1 MKLPP
6 RLAAL
11 VVKDG
16 VSLGLLAEADRAL
29 VLALAA
35 TAIEAGR
42 EHREADMNRI
52 LEAWLDGPGAM
63 LRTDHV
69 ELRRWLVDAGFVS
82 RDGFGRAYV
91 RGEAEAARAIRAA
104 RPGARRGAGRSRR
117 RPAGDPGPRARGS
130 APGFR
135 RPLIASAPAVRV
147 ERTIFRGLDQRLRRS
162 AISRHGRMT
171 GALRER
177 ARPRADA
184 GPLRGR
190 LRRDAPRLSTCRRCG
205 ADIAAPCVAF
215 W

>member
-16 VSLGLLAEADRAL
+16 VSLGLLAEADRAQ

-35 TAIEAGR
+35 AAIEPGR

-52 LEAWLDGPGAM
+52 LEAWLEGAGAM

-91 RGEAEAARAIRAA
+91 RGEAETARATALLGEATAAALAGAVADLRATRA
-104 RPGARRGAGRSRR
+104 HEREARR
-117 RPAGDPGPRARGS
+117 RA
-130 APGFR
+130 F
-135 RPLIASAPAVRV
+135 AVR
-147 ERTIFRGLDQRLRRS
+147 
-162 AISRHGRMT
+162 
-171 GALRER
+171 
-177 ARPRADA
+177 
-184 GPLRGR
+184 
-190 LRRDAPRLSTCRRCG
+190 
-205 ADIAAPCVAF
+205 
-215 W
+215 

>member
-35 TAIEAGR
+35 AAIEPGR

-52 LEAWLDGPGAM
+52 LEAWLEGPGAM

-91 RGEAEAARAIRAA
+91 RGEAEAARATALLGEAIGRRA
-104 RPGARRGAGRSRR
+104 RRR
-117 RPAGDPGPRARGS
+117 RPDLRADQGPRARGS
-130 APGFR
+130 PPGFR
-135 RPLIASAPAVRV
+135 GALM
-147 ERTIFRGLDQRLRRS
+147 RGAHAFWRS
-162 AISRHGRMT
+162 AES
-171 GALRER
+171 
-177 ARPRADA
+177 A
-184 GPLRGR
+184 GQAFVPG
-190 LRRDAPRLSTCRRCG
+190 SCG
-205 ADIAAPCVAF
+205 
-215 W
+215 